1 MSVIVKGIPASQGK
15 VRGKVIIVKTQK
27 DYKKVKE
34 GDILVTRHTDPSMVL
49 IMQRAAAIVT
59 DQGGLTSHAAVVSR
73 EMGTPCIVGT
83 KNGTKKLKDKQ
94 VIEVDADKGTVNTV
108 G

>member
-15 VRGKVIIVKTQK
+15 AKGKVAIVRTQK
-27 DYKKVKE
+27 DFKKVKE
-34 GDILVTRHTDPSMVL
+34 GDVLVTKHTDPSMVL

-83 KNGTKKLKDKQ
+83 KDGTRKLKDGQ
-94 VIEVDADKGTVNTV
+94 
-108 G
+108 